1 MAAGNDALWK
11 NVCVTVGREDLL
23 VDPRFASTLKRAEN
37 QVALRDILERIFAA
51 DDAAAWLDRFRA
63 AGVPC
68 AAINTYSQVLADP
81 QVQHMGWVQPLALPN
96 GHDTQ
101 TFGPPVQFSG
111 KQVAITRR
119 PPALGEHNDEIFGSR
134 DGSE

>member
-1 MAAGNDALWK
+1 MCHCGSRRPPYRSK
-11 NVCVTVGREDLL
+11 VRQHIE
-23 VDPRFASTLKRAEN
+23 ASRTSSRA
-37 QVALRDILERIFAA
+37 QDILERIFAA

-81 QVQHMGWVQPLALPN
+81 QVQHMGWVQPLALPT
-96 GHDTQ
+96 GHKTQ

-111 KQVAITRR
+111 KRVAITRP
-119 PPALGEHNDEIFGSR
+119 PPALGEHNDEVFGSL
-134 DGSE
+134 